1 VRLILTVETGGNR
14 GRASHISAGRG
25 GEGGL
30 SMHGASSAP
39 KRSSSLTYALGRSL
53 VRRRMEELKGW
64 QAVGVELIP
73 RDASEKLDERLAI
86 EMGLLEGVEPR
97 IDVKDMMVDRVIEA
111 S

>member
-1 VRLILTVETGGNR
+1 
-14 GRASHISAGRG
+14 
-25 GEGGL
+25 
-30 SMHGASSAP
+30 
-39 KRSSSLTYALGRSL
+39 
-53 VRRRMEELKGW
+53 MEELKGW

-97 IDVKDMMVDRVIEA
+97 LDVKDMMVDRVIEA